1 MIQPAPILS
10 ALAALLTLCLSAL
23 PAAAQTQPNQPTP
36 LRPPS
41 VPLVAFNPYLSIWSP
56 ADKLTDKGTIH
67 WTQKPMS
74 LTSLIRVDGDAFRLM
89 GTDPD
94 SVPPLPQTGLVVHP
108 TRSVYDFENAK
119 IHVTLTFT
127 TAFLPDDLEVF
138 ARPLGYLTWDV
149 RSVDGA
155 DHAVEIYDGTS
166 SQLCVNALENK
177 VEWSQE
183 KLGDLTALKMGAS
196 RQTLLGPSG
205 DDVRINWGYTYAV
218 APTAQL
224 AWAATADKDQ
234 LLSLF
239 VEKGTEGPVPA
250 FRQRMPKPVNEGEPT
265 MGLAFDLG
273 QVGTEAVSRHVIVAY
288 DEIKSIDLFG
298 RKLDPYWRHG
308 GVTPSQMLQAA
319 DKDYAAVLKK
329 CEQFDQKL
337 TADLTTAGGVKYAQM
352 AALAY
357 RQALAGCGLA
367 ADANGQPLVFPKENG
382 SNGCIGTVDIFY
394 PGGPVYLLLN
404 PRLAKGLL
412 VPVMNYSAS
421 DRWPF
426 PFAPHDLG
434 TYPRATGQV
443 YGGGETPGNDADKMP
458 VEESGNMILL
468 LAAVSK
474 IDGNADFAGQ
484 WWPTITAWAKYLEQY
499 GYDPGDQLCTD
510 DFMGHLAHNAN
521 LSVKAILA
529 LGAYG
534 QMAEMRG
541 EHDVA
546 QRYTALARDAA
557 KNWMKVAGDGDHSR
571 LAFDQ
576 PNTWSQKY
584 NLVWDK
590 LLDLNIFPKEA
601 AKNEVA
607 YYLTQL
613 QPYGLPL
620 DSRTKLSKTDWSFWS
635 ATLADNQADF
645 EKIINPIW
653 DYLNESTARLP
664 LCDSYIT
671 DDVNSGLFRARP
683 VVGGLF
689 IKMLEN
695 PETWNKWAS
704 ADKSKAGPFAKM
716 PVPPKVT
723 VVVPT
728 SQHQPHDWSYTFD
741 KPSDETW
748 TQMNYDATGWK
759 TGPAAFGVGG
769 TPGVVN
775 RTTWNTPDIW
785 IRREITLPTKLADL
799 KNLRFYAVHDEGVE
813 IYVNGTLAAEEGG
826 FVTSYQPLELTEQAK
841 LLMTPGSKIV
851 IAAHCTQTVGGQ
863 GVDIGLATVEE
874 QPQQ

>member
-1 MIQPAPILS
+1 MMQPTRLAG
-10 ALAALLTLCLSAL
+10 ALVALVALCLAL
-23 PAAAQTQPNQPTP
+23 PAAAQTDPATRPTP

-41 VPLVAFNPYLSIWSP
+41 VPLIAFNPYLSIWSP
-56 ADKLTDKGTIH
+56 ADKLTDAGTEH
-67 WTQKPMS
+67 WTRKPMS
-74 LTSLIRVDGDAFRLM
+74 LTSLIRIDGDAFRLM
-89 GTDPD
+89 GSDPE
-94 SVPPLPQTGLVVHP
+94 SVPPLPQVGLVVHP
-108 TRSVYDFENAK
+108 TRTVYDFESAK
-119 IHVTLTFT
+119 VHVTMTFT

-138 ARPLGYLTWDV
+138 ARPLGYLNWDV
-149 RSVDGA
+149 RSVDGSP
-155 DHAVEIYDGTS
+155 HAVEIYDGTS
-166 SQLCVNALENK
+166 SQLCVNDLGNA
-177 VEWSQE
+177 VEWSRE
-183 KLGDLTALKMGAS
+183 KMGDLTALKMGAS

-205 DDVRINWGYTYAV
+205 DDVRINWGYAYAV
-218 APTAQL
+218 APAAQTA
-224 AWAATADKDQ
+224 AAFGPNEAMLKAFASDGKLPTDAAGQMPRPADQDQ
-234 LLSLF
+234 
-239 VEKGTEGPVPA
+239 PVMA
-250 FRQRMPKPVNEGEPT
+250 FT
-265 MGLAFDLG
+265 FDLG
-273 QVGTEAVSRHVIVAY
+273 QVSGETVSRHVIVAY

-298 RKLDPYWRHG
+298 RDLEPYWRHG
-308 GVTPSQMLQAA
+308 GVTPAQMLEAA
-319 DKDYAAVLKK
+319 EKDFPSVMKK
-329 CEQFDQKL
+329 CEAFDQEL
-337 TADLTTAGGVKYAQM
+337 TESLTKAGGAKYAQI

-367 ADANGQPLVFPKENG
+367 ADANGQPLVFPKENA

-394 PGGPVYLLLN
+394 PGSPVYLLLN

-443 YGGGETPGNDADKMP
+443 YGGGETPGNEADKMP

-468 LAAVSK
+468 LAAVSR

-601 AKNEVA
+601 AKQEVA

-613 QPYGLPL
+613 QPFGLPL
-620 DSRTKLSKTDWSFWS
+620 DSRTKLSKTDWEFWS
-635 ATLADNQADF
+635 ATLADDRATF
-645 EKIINPIW
+645 ERFVNPIW
-653 DYLNESTARLP
+653 DYLNQSGARLP

-671 DDVNSGLFRARP
+671 TDVNSGLFRARP
-683 VVGGLF
+683 VVGGVF
-689 IKMLEN
+689 IKMLED
-695 PETWNKWAS
+695 PVVWKQWAS
-704 ADKSKAGPFAKM
+704 RDQSKAAPFAKM

-728 SQHQPHDWSYTFD
+728 SRDQPHEWAYTFD
-741 KPSDETW
+741 KPSDDTW
-748 TQMNYDATGWK
+748 TQKNFDASGWK
-759 TGPAAFGVGG
+759 RGPAAFGVGG
-769 TPGVVN
+769 TPGVAN
-775 RTTWNTPDIW
+775 RTEWNTPAIW
-785 IRREITLPTKLADL
+785 IRREVTLPTDLSKLA
-799 KNLRFYAVHDEGVE
+799 NLQFYCVHDEGVE
-813 IYVNGTLAAEEGG
+813 IYVNGLLAAEEGG
-826 FVTSYQPLELTEQAK
+826 FVTSYQPLEISEKAK
-841 LLMTPGSKIV
+841 LLLTPGATVV
-851 IAAHCTQTVGGQ
+851 IAAHCTQTIGGQ
-863 GVDIGLATVEE
+863 GVDLGMATVEA
-874 QPQQ
+874 QPQE